1 MIAVALL
8 TFKELARRK
17 FILTALVATGV
28 LIALTGWGFSYIA
41 HSRHHGALPSRVE
54 LAVVSANLVILL
66 AYLFS
71 FMVAMLSVFVSAPS
85 LAGDIESGVLLP
97 LAARPI
103 ARASVLGGR
112 TLALG
117 IVVCA
122 YVTISALA
130 EFFVVRAATGYFPP
144 HPALAAGYL
153 CLIALVMLAL
163 ATLVA
168 SKISGIASGI
178 VCVVCF
184 GLAWVGGIA
193 QTLGTFFS
201 NDVITHFGT
210 LTQLLIPSDA
220 MWRSA
225 VYQLEPVALIAQM
238 SGQHVWSGPFFVANP
253 PPPALVI
260 WSVCWIAAIYA
271 AASRA
276 FALRDL

>member
-1 MIAVALL
+1 MIAIALL

-17 FILTALVATGV
+17 FIVTALIATGV
-28 LIALTGWGFSYIA
+28 LIALTGWGFTYIA
-41 HSRHHGALPSRVE
+41 HTRHHGALPARVE
-54 LAVVSANLVILL
+54 LAAVSANLVILL

-71 FMVAMLSVFVSAPS
+71 FMVAMLAVFVAAPS
-85 LAGDIESGVLLP
+85 LAGDLESGVLLP

-103 ARASVLGGR
+103 ARSSVLGGR

-122 YVTISALA
+122 YVTLSALA
-130 EFFVVRAATGYFPP
+130 EFYVVRAATGYFPP

-153 CLIALVMLAL
+153 CLVALVMLVL

-168 SKISGIASGI
+168 SKISGIAAGI

-193 QTLGTFFS
+193 QTLGVYFS
-201 NDVITHFGT
+201 NDAIVHFGT
-210 LTQLLIPSDA
+210 ITQLLVPSDA
-220 MWRSA
+220 LWRCTA
-225 VYQLEPVALIAQM
+225 YQLEPVAMIAEM
-238 SGQHVWSGPFFVANP
+238 SGGHVWSGPFFVNSP

-260 WSVCWIAAIYA
+260 WSVCWIAAVYA
-271 AASRA
+271 VASRS